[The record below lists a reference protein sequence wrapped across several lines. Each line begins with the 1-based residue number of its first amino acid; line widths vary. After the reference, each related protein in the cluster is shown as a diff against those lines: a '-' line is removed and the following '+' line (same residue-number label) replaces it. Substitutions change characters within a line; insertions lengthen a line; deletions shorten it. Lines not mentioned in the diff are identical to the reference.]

1 MFSQAESREIIRFNH
16 QLYRSFLYCSGA
28 RLEHFEKALATNAD
42 AITVD
47 LEDSIPLK
55 LKQVARRE
63 TVELLKDQGR
73 DARRPVFVKT
83 NPISSPYGVDDLEA
97 LAECDL
103 AGFRIPKVDSVEE
116 VDRIEGILNAAGFNG
131 CVQLMIET
139 AEGVL
144 ALERIAARGERTS
157 LMIVGMQDLC
167 NHLGCAREHVAF
179 VLSHTVV
186 CSRAAGLLPPVLS
199 VVTSQDP
206 AVLTR
211 ETIQGKERG
220 CWGRLCV
227 HPSQVDIINEIFT
240 PTEREVERAVR
251 VIQIMEE
258 AEANGRTAIRDEDG
272 NYLSVWALDQAN
284 RTLAVAE
291 ALSRLNVPAVQA
303 I

>member
-1 MFSQAESREIIRFNH
+1 MFTQAESREIIRFRH
-16 QLYRSFLYCSGA
+16 QLYRSFLYCSGV

-42 AITVD
+42 AITID

-55 LKQVARRE
+55 LKHVARRE
-63 TVELLKDQGR
+63 TVELLRDQAR
-73 DARRPVFVKT
+73 DPRKPVFVKT
-83 NPISSPYGVDDLEA
+83 NPLSSAYGVADLEA

-116 VDRIEGILNAAGFNG
+116 VEQVERILQAAGFNG
-131 CVQLMIET
+131 CLQLMIET
-139 AEGVL
+139 AQGVL
-144 ALERIAARGERTS
+144 ALERIAAHSERTS

-179 VLSHTVV
+179 VLSQTVV

-211 ETIQGKERG
+211 ETIHGKERG

-227 HPSQVDIINEIFT
+227 HPSQVDTINEIFT
-240 PTEREVERAVR
+240 PSEHEVDRAVR

-258 AEANGRTAIRDEDG
+258 AEESGRTAIRDEDG

-284 RTLAVAE
+284 RTLAIAE
-291 ALSRLNVPAVQA
+291 ALSRLSVAAVQPA
-303 I
+303 